1 VDNRKGDD
9 QIVDR
14 TRPSQPPLEPGWWK
28 TGAGWKSVL
37 KSNRID
43 PRAKFAVIALI
54 VFVFVL
60 FGLASDWSGWI
71 GYGSVAA
78 ALVVAV
84 LVFSPKDPD
93 ERS

>member
-1 VDNRKGDD
+1 MDNQKRDD
-9 QIVDR
+9 QITDES
-14 TRPSQPPLEPGWWK
+14 RPSRPPLEPGWWK

-37 KSNRID
+37 KSNRVD
-43 PRAKFAVIALI
+43 PRAKLAVIAFI

-60 FGLASDWSGWI
+60 FGLVSDWSGWT

-78 ALVVAV
+78 ALIVVV
-84 LVFSPKDPD
+84 LVFSPKDPE